1 MQEQSNHPNY
11 SPAVANLQRYLR
23 QLASASPEIGQVP
36 VDGIFDTDTRKA
48 LQNYQR
54 MADLP
59 VTGVADRLTWESLY
73 ADYLVSLERYAP
85 PTPISIY
92 PRNPVG
98 GFLDVGAV
106 GIDVAVLQ
114 YMLGELTL
122 LFPITPPAVTGTY
135 DVATA
140 NAVRDMQEL
149 LGLTPN
155 GLVDILTW
163 NAIADRFNALP
174 AGSEA
179 Q

>member
-1 MQEQSNHPNY
+1 MQEQINHPNY

-23 QLASASPEIGQVP
+23 QLGYTEPAIGQVP
-36 VDGIFDTDTRKA
+36 VDGIFDTATQKA

-54 MADLP
+54 TAGLP
-59 VTGVADRLTWESLY
+59 VTGVADRVTWERLY
-73 ADYLVSLERYAP
+73 ADYLVSLELYAP
-85 PTPISIY
+85 PTPISLY

-98 GFLDVGAV
+98 GFLDIGAQ
-106 GIDVAVLQ
+106 GFDVTVLQ
-114 YMLGELTL
+114 YMLGELAL
-122 LFPITPPAVTGTY
+122 LYPITPPALTGAY
-135 DVATA
+135 DAATA
-140 NAVRDMQEL
+140 DAVRDMQEF
-149 LGLTPN
+149 LGLVPN